1 MSKIVLC
8 NYIFYLIFC
17 GEFECIYSRCKNG
30 EISCEMKWYEGGLL
44 VIWLLIFVFDLK
56 RFGSFMKFEDLL
68 CIDNSEYRMMLL
80 FSVKLKVVVK
90 INSK

>member
-8 NYIFYLIFC
+8 NYIIYLIFC

-30 EISCEMKWYEGGLL
+30 EKSCEMKCYEGGLL
-44 VIWLLIFVFDLK
+44 VIWLLIFVFDSK